1 MSTAVPYPAQLGF
14 EGGLHIARW
23 RPLVQWLLAIP
34 QLLIAAALGQLRN
47 VLTLISLFTVLFTK
61 QIPRSL
67 FDVIAMTYRYE
78 WRATSYALFL
88 REDYPPFDFQPA
100 ANDDGVDPHAVLAL
114 TYPETLNRWKPLYKW
129 FLAIPHYVVL
139 VGLMVAAAFVIR
151 PALGVEALSTR
162 LRDEWSF
169 DRRRSRR
176 MDGG

>member
-1 MSTAVPYPAQLGF
+1 
-14 EGGLHIARW
+14 
-23 RPLVQWLLAIP
+23 
-34 QLLIAAALGQLRN
+34 
-47 VLTLISLFTVLFTK
+47 
-61 QIPRSL
+61 
-67 FDVIAMTYRYE
+67 
-78 WRATSYALFL
+78 LFL

-114 TYPETLNRWKPLYKW
+114 TCPETLNRWKPLCKW
-129 FLAIPHYVVL
+129 FRAIPHYVVL